1 MWALKTLTLDLVV
14 EFETEESTA
23 TCDSLQRSP
32 KDVVFQYPV
41 RLMSPSLPWEV
52 SEAVT
57 NTVKSQL
64 LGHCGCFVSY
74 GRDIHSVLVLRTLQI
89 VHSGLIGGHTGKWI
103 CLYDYDQCVV
113 SVLQVFS
120 EAKWSDLGWRQAQGI
135 VSSLNLSCTCAMK

>member
-74 GRDIHSVLVLRTLQI
+74 GRDIHSVLVLRTPQI
-89 VHSGLIGGHTGKWI
+89 VHSGLIGGHRGKWVCMI
-103 CLYDYDQCVV
+103 MT
-113 SVLQVFS
+113 SVLF
-120 EAKWSDLGWRQAQGI
+120 LCCRY
-135 VSSLNLSCTCAMK
+135 SLKPNDQILAEDKHKEL